1 MEVHNVVQEVVNK
14 TILKKKKKAKWL
26 SEEALHRAEK
36 RTKVKGKGER
46 ERYTQL
52 KTEFQRISRRKKKVF
67 LSEQVKEI
75 EKNNR
80 MGKAKD
86 LFKKIGDTRGVSY
99 AKMNSIKDKNGKDLT
114 ETEEIKKRWQEY
126 NKTIQKI
133 V

>member
-1 MEVHNVVQEVVNK
+1 M
-14 TILKKKKKAKWL
+14 

-46 ERYTQL
+46 ERHTQL

-67 LSEQVKEI
+67 LSEQVKET

-126 NKTIQKI
+126 NRTIQKI